1 MTGNSVHIVG
11 GGIIGLCAAWY
22 LKKTGVSVTV
32 IEKNN
37 STDGTSFGNAGMI
50 VPSHFVPM
58 ASPGVIA
65 QGLKWMLNSK
75 SPFYI
80 KPRMNKDLLQWLWYF
95 YRSANKRHVANSIPV
110 LYELNEQSKGLY
122 KSLATEVGFEFGF
135 KENGLLM
142 LYKTKEQAEEEE
154 ILAEKAYKLGVEAE
168 ILDSHG
174 LKTLEPEMDLDVLG
188 GLYFPGDA
196 HLYPNQLMN
205 QLVVQLKE
213 LGVDF
218 LTHTAI
224 VDFKTK
230 GSRIDSLITEK
241 NELVP
246 VENVLVTSGSWTGI
260 ILKKLG
266 VKIHLQDGKGYSIT
280 LKDPELRP
288 RVPTILSEAKVAIT
302 PMGSDLRIGGTLEL
316 SGMSKKINRNRV
328 EGIVESTQAYY
339 KNLKIPFSESTKIWT
354 GYRPCAPDGM
364 PYIGQS
370 HSISN
375 LFVGTGH
382 GMMGLSL
389 GAVTGKLLSE
399 IITHQPPIVSTSPFR
414 LDRFS

>member
-1 MTGNSVHIVG
+1 MKGNSVHIVG

-22 LKKTGVSVTV
+22 LKKAGVGVT
-32 IEKNN
+32 IIDKNN
-37 STDGTSFGNAGMI
+37 YTEGTSFGNAGMI

-58 ASPGVIA
+58 ASPAVIA
-65 QGLKWMLNSK
+65 QGLKWMFNSK

-95 YRSANKRHVANSIPV
+95 NRSANERQVARSIPV
-110 LYELNEQSKGLY
+110 LFELNEQSKWLY
-122 KSLATEVGFEFGF
+122 KAMATETGFGF
-135 KENGLLM
+135 GFQEKGLLL
-142 LYKTKEQAEEEE
+142 LYKTRKQAEEEE
-154 ILAEKAYKLGVEAE
+154 MLAEKAQKLGVKAE
-168 ILDSHG
+168 IFDSHG

-213 LGVDF
+213 LGVRF

-230 GSRIDSLITEK
+230 GSRINTLITEK
-241 NELVP
+241 NEVVP
-246 VENVLVTSGSWTGI
+246 VENVLVTSGSWTGS
-260 ILKKLG
+260 ILRKLG

-288 RVPTILSEAKVAIT
+288 RIPTILSEAKVAIT

-316 SGMSKKINRNRV
+316 SGMSKRINRKRV
-328 EGIVESTQAYY
+328 EGIVESTQTYY
-339 KNLKIPFSESTKIWT
+339 KNLKIPFGQSTEIWT
-354 GYRPCAPDGM
+354 GYRPCTPDGM
-364 PYIGQS
+364 PYIGAS
-370 HSISN
+370 NPFAN

-389 GAVTGKLLSE
+389 GAVTGKLLAE
-399 IITHQPPIVSTSPFR
+399 IITKEPPMLPVSPFR

>member
-1 MTGNSVHIVG
+1 MKGNSVHIVG
-11 GGIIGLCAAWY
+11 AGIIGLCAAWY
-22 LKKTGVSVTV
+22 LKKAGVKVTV
-32 IEKNN
+32 IDKNN
-37 STDGTSFGNAGMI
+37 GTEGTSFGNAGMI

-58 ASPGVIA
+58 SSPGVIA

-95 YRSANKRHVANSIPV
+95 YRSANKRHVAKSIPV

-122 KSLATEVGFEFGF
+122 KSLANEMGFEFGF
-135 KENGLLM
+135 QENGLLL
-142 LYKTKEQAEEEE
+142 LYKTKEQAKEEE
-154 ILAEKAYKLGVEAE
+154 ILAEKAHKLGVKAE
-168 ILDSHG
+168 IFDSHG
-174 LKTLEPEMDLDVLG
+174 LKTLEPEMEMDVLG

-196 HLYPNQLMN
+196 HLYPDQLMK
-205 QLVVQLKE
+205 QLVIQLKE
-213 LGVDF
+213 LGVTF
-218 LTHTAI
+218 LTHSAI

-241 NELVP
+241 NERIP
-246 VENVLVTSGSWTGI
+246 VENVLVTSGSWTGN

-266 VKIHLQDGKGYSIT
+266 VTIHLQDGKGYSIT

-302 PMGSDLRIGGTLEL
+302 PMGSNLRIGGTLEL

-339 KNLKIPFSESTKIWT
+339 KNLKVPFDKSTDIWT

-364 PYIGQS
+364 PYIGPSQV
-370 HSISN
+370 ITN

-399 IITHQPPIVSTSPFR
+399 IITSQPPMLSVSPFR
-414 LDRFS
+414 LNRFN